1 MTVMHGASQDWLQ
14 YCATPEQLET
24 FNDNG
29 YLIVEEALTP
39 QIIDQLT
46 EAVNRVEQKE
56 RKRQKLSTDAILTK
70 FRIVVEDDIFL
81 ELLDWPKTFPLLW
94 DILGWNIQLYISH
107 LITYP
112 PELDKDKV
120 LTGGWHQD
128 GGRPVQEMERPQP
141 RLSLKI
147 SYWLSDVDGS
157 DRGAMQIIPGSHKR
171 DALPLESDSDGND
184 ILELRVKPGTAVLFD
199 RRIWHRRGLNNSNI
213 TRKVL
218 FFGYSYRW
226 LRGLDYNVLP
236 EKLLAKCDLI
246 RRQLLGDGVDIK
258 GWWQPTDA
266 DVPLRTWIQENRG
279 DELPI
284 WGNT

>member
-1 MTVMHGASQDWLQ
+1 
-14 YCATPEQLET
+14 
-24 FNDNG
+24 
-29 YLIVEEALTP
+29 LIVEEVLTP

-81 ELLDWPKTFPLLW
+81 ELFDWPKTFPLLW
-94 DILGWNIQLYISH
+94 DILGWKIQLYISH

-171 DALPLESDSDGND
+171 DALPLESD
-184 ILELRVKPGTAVLFD
+184 PQF
-199 RRIWHRRGLNNSNI
+199 
-213 TRKVL
+213 
-218 FFGYSYRW
+218 
-226 LRGLDYNVLP
+226 
-236 EKLLAKCDLI
+236 
-246 RRQLLGDGVDIK
+246 
-258 GWWQPTDA
+258 
-266 DVPLRTWIQENRG
+266 
-279 DELPI
+279 
-284 WGNT
+284 